1 GVFIN
6 QQLLCFDIPPP
17 GVEIPPLP
25 EPLPNQTNRQRI
37 DAITGPGT
45 CGQGCHATY
54 INPLGYAFENY
65 DPIGRYRTTDN
76 GIAIDASGTYELDGA
91 EVAFANA
98 QELAE
103 LLANSE
109 AAHRCYASHWLSYL
123 DGRLTDAGDD
133 AILDEVSSVS
143 KNENLSFQD
152 VIRRL
157 VQ

>member
-1 GVFIN
+1 
-6 QQLLCFDIPPP
+6 
-17 GVEIPPLP
+17 
-25 EPLPNQTNRQRI
+25 
-37 DAITGPGT
+37 
-45 CGQGCHATY
+45 
-54 INPLGYAFENY
+54 NY

-157 VQ
+157 VQSEAFLTRPVVEQL